1 MAIHDPGL
9 RPFTVDEANASLPV
23 LNAIFEQL
31 DGKKRELFDI
41 RRQIEILE
49 VMWGERLAS
58 EINPDREAFERYTAS
73 AKELIRDLN
82 EVVQREILG
91 RGMRFPPGGLDRGL
105 IDFPTVFEGRWVFI
119 CWQRGE
125 PEVGFWHE
133 LDGGYAGRREIQ
145 AEQIIGMGRIDDA
158 PGSGGGTGFP
168 GGK

>member
-1 MAIHDPGL
+1 MAIHDPG
-9 RPFTVDEANASLPV
+9 RRAFTVEEANASLPI
-23 LNAIFEQL
+23 LNAVFEQL
-31 DGKKRELFDI
+31 DGKKQELFDI

-49 VMWGERLAS
+49 VMWGERLAA
-58 EINPDREAFERYTAS
+58 ETNPDLAAYDRYTAS
-73 AKELIRDLN
+73 AKARIRELN
-82 EVVQREILG
+82 EVVSREILG

-145 AEQIIGMGRIDDA
+145 AEQIIGMGRIDDD
-158 PGSGGGTGFP
+158 PPT
-168 GGK
+168 